1 MSFPTYALFVQ
12 ARFGDEAS
20 ATELDAAACE
30 VRGRDLVD
38 WLLTQVGGGA
48 GAVAAVAPA
57 AAPAA
62 GVDLFAGM
70 DVFAAPAAA
79 PVLAMGGI
87 TNTGGTRAGALRRV
101 AALLRDGVLGASRCD
116 LEHVWYA
123 VPSWAVLTTQL
134 RAQWSFK
141 TCGRVSGR

>member
-1 MSFPTYALFVQ
+1 MQ

-20 ATELDAAACE
+20 AAELDAAACE

-48 GAVAAVAPA
+48 GAVAAALAAPA

-62 GVDLFAGM
+62 GVDLSAGM

-79 PVLAMGGI
+79 PVSAMGGI

-134 RAQWSFK
+134 RA
-141 TCGRVSGR
+141 